1 MPLVQDVETL
11 KYITRDDAIT
21 NKIVKDVAI
30 AHSGIYKYAREELPT
45 IGIALDSIPEKYN
58 NLLYFNVYRPALL
71 MEGAADMFTRLP
83 VTVEHPDSL
92 VNADNFGDLAKGF
105 TGDSV
110 KVIMEDNEAYIHSTV
125 TLIGQAAIDYYTHD
139 CKEVS
144 PGYVSDSIWEDGVH
158 NGEDYQIKMTSI
170 KGVNHLAMT
179 VAARGGSLTCVRDS
193 KAVREMISEVK
204 DHKAFIPEIIKS
216 IDDLPMTSDKQLL
229 ISCLNDMQNC
239 DTMDSAIVNNAVSKI
254 SQLYDNIISENN
266 KTGGNNMD
274 KKEKTDPKATTDY
287 APGAVGIAG
296 SGTQDKPAAQNTAEK
311 PIAGTTKDEEPDGD
325 EGKKG
330 IAVSSSEAGH
340 KEPDGDEDP
349 VVAGQAK
356 ILNLLEQILKAV
368 SPEAKKAE
376 TEVKRDDIDAEK
388 DAKKEEMLGEDSC
401 GGSAPAV
408 ATHDSAI
415 ISSVIKDSSDAIDN
429 FMKEM
434 RS

>member
-1 MPLVQDVETL
+1 MPLVEDVTAL

-45 IGIALDSIPEKYN
+45 IGLSLDSIPSKYSDK
-58 NLLYFNVYRPALL
+58 LFFNVYRPALL
-71 MEGAADMFTRLP
+71 MEGAADLFTRLP
-83 VTVEHPDSL
+83 VTVEHPDKL
-92 VNADNFGDLAKGF
+92 VDAENFGILAKGF

-110 KVIMEDNEAYIHSTV
+110 KVIMEDNEAYIHSTL
-125 TLIGQAAIDYYTHD
+125 TLIGQEAIDYYTHD

-144 PGYVSDSIWEDGVH
+144 PGYVSDSVWEDGVH
-158 NGEDYQIKMTSI
+158 DGDEYQIKMVSI

-179 VAARGGSLTCVRDS
+179 VAGRGGALACVRDS

-204 DHKAFIPEIIKS
+204 DHKAFIPEIITS
-216 IDDLPMTSDKQLL
+216 IEDIPMTSDKQLL
-229 ISCLNDMQNC
+229 ISCLNDMKDS
-239 DTMDSAIVNNAVSKI
+239 DTMDSAIVDKAMEKI
-254 SQLYDNIISENN
+254 VTLYDNIVKSN
-266 KTGGNNMD
+266 TGGNNMD
-274 KKEKTDPKATTDY
+274 ATKTSDPKATTDY
-287 APGAVGIAG
+287 AAGSVGIAG
-296 SGTQDKPAAQNTAEK
+296 TGTQGTPAVQKTAEK
-311 PIAGTTKDEEPDGD
+311 TAEGATKDEEPDGD

-330 IAVSSSEAGH
+330 VAVSSSEAGH
-340 KEPDGDEDP
+340 KEPDGDENP
-349 VVAGQAK
+349 VIAGQAK
-356 ILNLLEQILKAV
+356 MLNLLEQILKAV

-376 TEVKRDDIDAEK
+376 AEVKRDDIDAEK
-388 DAKKEEMLGEDSC
+388 DDKKEEMLGEDSC

-415 ISSVIKDSSDAIDN
+415 ISSVTKDSSDAIDN